1 MSRILSYPEA
11 IREAIEQEMQTDS
24 SVIVI
29 GQGVDDPKGI
39 LGTTKGLVEK
49 FGAERV
55 FDTPLSEDGMTGVAI
70 GAALSGL
77 RPIHVHIRMD
87 FMLLA
92 MNQII
97 NMAAKMHYMF
107 GGEVFVPL
115 VIRSTIGK
123 SWGQGPQHSQSIYPL
138 FMNIPGLKIVAPST
152 PHDAKGCLIGA
163 IRDNNPVIFIEHRL
177 LYYQS
182 GYVPEESYTVPLG
195 KARLLARGNDI
206 TLVGVSQMAIE
217 CLRARQYL
225 REIDIAAEVIDSFS
239 LSPLDMDT
247 IATSVLK
254 TRRLIIV
261 DNAWMKCGLGAEII
275 AHLVE
280 RKLHGDIEVHRM
292 GFEFATCPT
301 TPSLEEHFYPDA
313 KKIAAQAC
321 QMMRKDKKSWIPKT
335 ELKIE
340 EVEFKGPFRLGKKS
354 HYENINHGRYRFCG
368 KPFGRI
374 YY

>member
-1 MSRILSYPEA
+1 MNRIISYPEA
-11 IREAIEQEMQTDS
+11 IREAIEQEMQRDP

-29 GQGVDDPKGI
+29 GQGVDDPKRI
-39 LGTTKGLVEK
+39 LGTTRGLVEK

-55 FDTPLSEDGMTGVAI
+55 FDTPLAEDGMTGVAI

-115 VIRSTIGK
+115 VVRSTIGK

-152 PHDAKGCLIGA
+152 PFDAKGCLIRA
-163 IRDNNPVIFIEHRL
+163 IRDDNPVLFIEHRL
-177 LYYQS
+177 LYYQK
-182 GYVPEESYTVPLG
+182 GHVPEASYTVPFG
-195 KARLLARGNDI
+195 QARILAEGGDI
-206 TLVGVSQMAIE
+206 TLLGVSQMTVE

-225 REIDIAAEVIDSFS
+225 LEIGIDAEVIDSIS
-239 LSPLDMDT
+239 LSPVDMDT
-247 IATSVLK
+247 ITTSVLK

-261 DNAWMKCGLGAEII
+261 DNAWTKCGLGAEVI
-275 AHLVE
+275 ACLVE
-280 RKLHGDIEVHRM
+280 RKLQTGVEAYRM
-292 GFEFATCPT
+292 GFEPVTCPT
-301 TPSLEEHFYPDA
+301 TPSLEKHFYPDA
-313 KKIAAQAC
+313 KQIAAQAYT
-321 QMMRKDKKSWIPKT
+321 MVKKDKKPWVPRT
-335 ELKIE
+335 ELEAE
-340 EVEFKGPFRLGKKS
+340 EVEFKGPF
-354 HYENINHGRYRFCG
+354 
-368 KPFGRI
+368 
-374 YY
+374 